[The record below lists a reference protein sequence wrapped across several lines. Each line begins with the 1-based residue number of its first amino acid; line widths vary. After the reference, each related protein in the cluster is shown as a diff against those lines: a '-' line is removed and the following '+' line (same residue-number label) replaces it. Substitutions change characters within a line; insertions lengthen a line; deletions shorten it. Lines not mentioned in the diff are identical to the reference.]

1 MAPKQGGTAVTARLL
16 GFVFAQHWTELTST
30 PRAAKL
36 ESKLECKP
44 SCWQVLQMSC
54 CLLTLPTSL
63 LPYFAKQV
71 SCLSVTFV
79 SVPACVYAYVYKC
92 VSMSACA

>member
-1 MAPKQGGTAVTARLL
+1 MAPKQGGTAVTAWLL

-36 ESKLECKP
+36 DSKLECKP

-63 LPYFAKQV
+63 LPILCNASV
-71 SCLSVTFV
+71 LSECNILSPSLRVCMRRST
-79 SVPACVYAYVYKC
+79 
-92 VSMSACA
+92 SACL